1 MRTKLSM
8 TMGLAGVLAL
18 TLVACGS
25 SSTGD
30 TPKAV
35 VTATGNQPT
44 GEPIKVMVIVPLSG
58 PSEAFTDIPPAAKAA
73 VAAINKAGGVKG
85 RPFEVT
91 ICDDQ
96 FDPNKA
102 ADCATQAVSGKYLFA
117 TGVSPNGD
125 RYMPILEK
133 AKIPVVGAT
142 PNSASELK
150 SPYSYPFLS
159 GVIEVAG
166 GGTACGKLGKKTPG
180 VAVVDIAAGRNSA
193 SLFDVGLK
201 PYNLPAPKSVFIPPT
216 ATDFTTYAANISSAD
231 CVEAVLGGASFER
244 LTQAMRQAGNNA
256 TVAYGSGQVS
266 QQRIDRL
273 GAAATGMVLVA
284 QNPAVTDTTV
294 AAVKKFHDESVA
306 YGTAEKELTDE
317 GLVIW
322 GATHLVAEL
331 AAKLTTID
339 GENLAQALNAAG
351 DIDYPPL
358 AKVNFAKPV
367 PLISP
372 DNRIFSTDVQFSEVK
387 DGKRVPLFDGKT
399 VNVLNPS

>member
-1 MRTKLSM
+1 MRRKLPI
-8 TMGLAGVLAL
+8 TMGLAGALAL
-18 TLVACGS
+18 ALVACGGN
-25 SSTGD
+25 STGD
-30 TPKAV
+30 APKSV
-35 VTATGNQPT
+35 VTATASQPT
-44 GEPIKVMVIVPLSG
+44 GEPIKVMVITALSG
-58 PSEAFTDIPPAAKAA
+58 PSEAFTDIPPAVKAA

-102 ADCATQAVSGKYLFA
+102 ADCANQAASGKYLFV
-117 TGVSPNGD
+117 TGTSANGD

-150 SPYSYPFLS
+150 SLYSYPFIS

-180 VAVVDIAAGRNSA
+180 AAIVDIAAGRNSA
-193 SLFDVGLK
+193 SLINMGLK
-201 PYNLPAPKSVFIPPT
+201 PYNLPAPKNVFIPPT
-216 ATDFTTYAANISSAD
+216 ATDFTTYAANLSGTD
-231 CVEAVLGGASFER
+231 CIEAVLGGAAFER
-244 LTQAMRQAGNNA
+244 LTQALRQSGNNA
-256 TVAYGSGQVS
+256 TVAYGSGQVG

-273 GAAATGMVLVA
+273 GAAATGLVLVA

-294 AAVKKFHDESVA
+294 PAVKKFHDEA
-306 YGTAEKELTDE
+306 IANGTAENELTDE
-317 GLVIW
+317 ALIMW
-322 GATHLVAEL
+322 GATHLVADL

-339 GENLAQALNAAG
+339 GENLAQALNTAG

-358 AKVNFAKPV
+358 TKVNFAKPV
-367 PLISP
+367 QVISP
-372 DNRIFSTDVQFSEVK
+372 DNRIFSTDVQFSEIR
-387 DGKRVPLFDGKT
+387 DGKRVPLFNGQA